1 LASWQE
7 QGSASKFTWL
17 VYTMKSNDDSRM
29 PLRRHLEELRG
40 CILRGGLVMVVLF
53 AVGMAI
59 DDVLATVMVKPWSL
73 AREAMVADGLA
84 DPGRL
89 GFIKPTEAFLFS
101 MKVAMSFAMLLGAPY
116 ILYEVWRFI
125 GVGLHSHER
134 KAVFKAF
141 PAAIA
146 LFGAGLS
153 FGYLLVLPL
162 ALPILL
168 TWIPAELARAQV
180 TLQEYLSLLLTL
192 TLLLGVVFELPI
204 LMWLIVRA
212 GIVEVSTL
220 ASSRKVASLCML
232 IFAAIMTPPDP
243 MTMVL
248 VAGPMV
254 GLYEVGLLVSRRAQS
269 ARDNVTL

>member
-1 LASWQE
+1 
-7 QGSASKFTWL
+7 
-17 VYTMKSNDDSRM
+17 MKTNDDSRM

-40 CILRGGLVMVVLF
+40 CVLRSGLVLVALF
-53 AVGMAI
+53 AVGMFM
-59 DDVLATVMVKPWSL
+59 DDFFATIMVKPWTM
-73 AREAMVADGLA
+73 ARESMVADGLG

-101 MKVAMSFAMLLGAPY
+101 MKVAMAFAVLVGGPY
-116 ILYEVWRFI
+116 LLYEVWRFV
-125 GVGLHSHER
+125 GVGLHAHER

-141 PAAIA
+141 PAAIG

-153 FGYLLVLPL
+153 FGYWMVLPL

-168 TWIPAELARAQV
+168 TWIPAELAHAQV

-204 LMWLIVRA
+204 LMWLIVRSGLVDVA
-212 GIVEVSTL
+212 TL
-220 ASSRKVASLCML
+220 ASSRRIAILCML

-243 MTMVL
+243 ITQML

-254 GLYEVGLLVSRRAQS
+254 ILYELGLILARRAQA
-269 ARDNVTL
+269 ARDKAIL